1 MAFGYLDPRMDT
13 TCPFLPK
20 VFGQPSKSPAPAAD
34 TVSWEF
40 PDAVPEVDFD
50 GVIGVEAAVWCE
62 TIQDEADLNMMRLL
76 RFRGARLAAAQQ
88 RGVGGLLRTSG
99 AQGPL

>member
-1 MAFGYLDPRMDT
+1 M
-13 TCPFLPK
+13 
-20 VFGQPSKSPAPAAD
+20 
-34 TVSWEF
+34 
-40 PDAVPEVDFD
+40 PEVDFD

>member
-1 MAFGYLDPRMDT
+1 M
-13 TCPFLPK
+13 
-20 VFGQPSKSPAPAAD
+20 
-34 TVSWEF
+34 SWEF

-62 TIQDEADLNMMRLL
+62 TIQDEADLNMMRLHRL

-88 RGVGGLLRTSG
+88 RGVGGLIRTSG

>member
-1 MAFGYLDPRMDT
+1 M
-13 TCPFLPK
+13 
-20 VFGQPSKSPAPAAD
+20 
-34 TVSWEF
+34 SWEF

-88 RGVGGLLRTSG
+88 HGVGGLLRTSG

>member
-1 MAFGYLDPRMDT
+1 M
-13 TCPFLPK
+13 
-20 VFGQPSKSPAPAAD
+20 
-34 TVSWEF
+34 SWEF
-40 PDAVPEVDFD
+40 PDAVAEVDFD